1 MFMVEAVK
9 HFLRRT
15 KMFMIFRS
23 YEGSEPYFLFF
34 REATWQQHTEIVD
47 FNVIKWT

>member
-23 YEGSEPYFLFF
+23 YEASEPYFLLF
-34 REATWQQHTEIVD
+34 RETARQHRTKIVD
-47 FNVIKWT
+47 LNVIKWT